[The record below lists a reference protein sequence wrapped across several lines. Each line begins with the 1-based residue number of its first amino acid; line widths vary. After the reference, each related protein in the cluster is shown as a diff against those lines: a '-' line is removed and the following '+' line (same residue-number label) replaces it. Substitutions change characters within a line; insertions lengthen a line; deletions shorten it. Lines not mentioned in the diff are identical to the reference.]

1 MEVAVLNTTGDTVSQ
16 LQISDYVFNIPVN
29 TAVMHQVLVAQNN
42 NARLG
47 TANTKTRSEVT
58 GSTRKLFAQK
68 HTGRARRGSIKSPL
82 LKGGGIV
89 FGPHP
94 RSYKQKLNKKM
105 KSLAIR
111 SALSS
116 KTREN
121 QFLVLDE
128 LKVNSPKTKEIIN
141 VMKNLGISSTV
152 LFVTT
157 QPSNELKF
165 SARNVPE
172 IKVLPLDS
180 INLADLLKFNS
191 LAMTVD
197 AIRKAE
203 DMWGQQEPGDK

>member
-1 MEVAVLNTTGDTVSQ
+1 
-16 LQISDYVFNIPVN
+16 
-29 TAVMHQVLVAQNN
+29 
-42 NARLG
+42 
-47 TANTKTRSEVT
+47 
-58 GSTRKLFAQK
+58 
-68 HTGRARRGSIKSPL
+68 
-82 LKGGGIV
+82 
-89 FGPHP
+89 
-94 RSYKQKLNKKM
+94 QKLNKKM